1 MLLESTI
8 NGLVAVLFLSSVKAE
23 FTSTYTCKRM
33 VFVRGPFFFSI
44 LSLIL
49 VKKVNTAVT
58 YLLYFFVKVCLSY
71 TYFHGG

>member
-33 VFVRGPFFFSI
+33 IFVRGPFFFQ
-44 LSLIL
+44 
-49 VKKVNTAVT
+49 
-58 YLLYFFVKVCLSY
+58 FCR
-71 TYFHGG
+71 